1 MKRID
6 SIVWETLAQLLDADG
21 RELPS
26 HYAPPYESPI
36 EEVFAREAQHHWRP
50 DVLVAAQVPVAT
62 QLGSFRLDFVVTAAD
77 GWRIGVECDGAAYHN
92 TFRDAFRDAA
102 ILGGKSV
109 DSVVRIRSVDIVT
122 RPWDVLYAF
131 GMAFPRT
138 YSTRGHELARR
149 RASRPAR
156 EQVPAGWG
164 RLTIRYPD
172 IRIAGNDNAELVE
185 DPSDIVLSTDRGG
198 EVELLHR
205 GRGYGGLTGWRHR
218 YTRILADPTRSI
230 EEWTRQTIASR
241 ESAWATRQ
249 PVR

>member
-26 HYAPPYESPI
+26 LYTPPYESPI
-36 EEVFAREAQHHWRP
+36 EEVFARRAQHHWRP
-50 DVLVAAQVPVAT
+50 DVRVAAQVPVAT

-77 GWRIGVECDGAAYHN
+77 GWRIGVECDGAAYHD
-92 TFRDAFRDAA
+92 TLRDAFRDAA
-102 ILGGKSV
+102 ILGGRSV
-109 DSVVRIRSVDIVT
+109 DSIVRIRGADIVT

-131 GMAFPRT
+131 GMAFPLA

-149 RASRPAR
+149 RASRPAW

-172 IRIAGNDNAELVE
+172 LRIAGNDNAEIVE
-185 DPSDIVLSTDRGG
+185 GPSDIVLPMDRVG

-205 GRGYGGLTGWRHR
+205 GRGHAGLTGWRRR
-218 YTRILADPTRSI
+218 YTRILADPTRNI